1 MSALIIGGDNLR
13 TILYKLRQKG
23 FTNIEHISGRK
34 GWDKKISILLKVE
47 KADLVIVLVDYIN
60 HCIVKNTKEKI
71 KTSKSKA
78 IFSKRSW
85 VQLETHINSFIE
97 MQKSA

>member
-60 HCIVKNTKEKI
+60 HCVVKNTKEKI
-71 KTSKSKA
+71 KTSNAKA